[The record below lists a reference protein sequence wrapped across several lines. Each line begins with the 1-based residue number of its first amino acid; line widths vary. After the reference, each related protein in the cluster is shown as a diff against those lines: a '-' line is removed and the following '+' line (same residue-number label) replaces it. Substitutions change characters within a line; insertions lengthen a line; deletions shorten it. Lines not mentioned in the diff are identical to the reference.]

1 MHFSPVIVFFAALAP
16 SCILAAPT
24 KTTDFQ
30 RRTNARRAPSSS
42 SSSVSDDTFD
52 ISALSQIW
60 QQASSCDISSVTMP
74 LSDASSP
81 TSLPSPSSGL
91 VLSHVAVGRGTQ
103 NYTCSGLAATET
115 PKAVGAVAT
124 LFNATCAAANSPSL
138 LYDTPAIALQYDIPT
153 AASAL
158 EAYSILLSGHHYFTN
173 TTTPFFN
180 LDTADHTWGVMAGKK
195 EASVKAP
202 STGAGAAAVKKLA
215 DDGVDGTENGSC
227 AWLQLAALDE
237 PGLAWKEVYRLNTAG
252 GNAPDT
258 CEGIDGD
265 FEVQYAATYW
275 FWS

>member
-1 MHFSPVIVFFAALAP
+1 MHFSPALVLLAALAP
-16 SCILAAPT
+16 CSILAAPT
-24 KTTDFQ
+24 KTTNLQ
-30 RRTNARRAPSSS
+30 RRTDSNTSSS
-42 SSSVSDDTFD
+42 SSLIDETFD
-52 ISALSQIW
+52 ISVLSQIW

-81 TSLPSPSSGL
+81 TPLPQPAPGL
-91 VLSHVAVGRGTQ
+91 TLSHVAVGRGTQ
-103 NYTCSGLAATET
+103 NYTCSGLSATES
-115 PKAVGAVAT
+115 PKALGAVAT

-173 TTTPFFN
+173 ASTPFFN
-180 LDTADHTWGVMAGKK
+180 LDTADHNWGVVALQKA
-195 EASVKAP
+195 ASASAP
-202 STGAGAAAVKKLA
+202 STGSGAAAS
-215 DDGVDGTENGSC
+215 NGSC
-227 AWLQLAALDE
+227 AWLQLAARDE

-258 CEGIDGD
+258 CEDIDGD